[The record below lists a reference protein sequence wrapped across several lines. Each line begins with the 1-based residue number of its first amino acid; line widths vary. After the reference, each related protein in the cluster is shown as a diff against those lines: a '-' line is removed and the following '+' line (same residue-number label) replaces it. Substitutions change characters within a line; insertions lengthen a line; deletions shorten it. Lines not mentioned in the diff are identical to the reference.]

1 MTGYSDASTATTLS
15 SPRLPASPKR
25 MFAPVSARPLAL
37 DQADRDRHEHGRRR
51 DRRNYVHRA
60 DLHRGVEGDQADE
73 SGSAGGG
80 PVEDAARRGRV
91 AADGRDEQAAEH
103 EPGNLRDEDHEHDGQ
118 AARRHAGSEV
128 GEAPGEARP
137 EREEDRAQ
145 GLGTGRVAATA
156 SSWFAW

>member
-25 MFAPVSARPLAL
+25 MFAPVSARPTPASNGQCRSEPRTGKRIARTNARPSGTAVTRIEKVAQIGLPLAAAL
-37 DQADRDRHEHGRRR
+37 RPTREDPNA
-51 DRRNYVHRA
+51 
-60 DLHRGVEGDQADE
+60 
-73 SGSAGGG
+73 SAAISAK
-80 PVEDAARRGRV
+80 PTPAAS
-91 AADGRDEQAAEH
+91 
-103 EPGNLRDEDHEHDGQ
+103 
-118 AARRHAGSEV
+118 RHAGSEV

-145 GLGTGRVAATA
+145 GVGTGRVAATA